1 MVAGSTVPVG
11 LFGLHTNTIVGA
23 CRLDQVAG
31 GVGIDREVGP
41 TLPHHDLGAGD
52 AGDVRVQRVRGLEH
66 RRAPSGAAVG
76 EQERLQHLVRSVGA
90 EQPVDRLPE
99 VRTQSAPAAPGRRGP
114 GTG

>member
-1 MVAGSTVPVG
+1 MAAGSTVPVG

-23 CRLDQVAG
+23 CRPTSVAG
-31 GVGIDREVGP
+31 GVGIDGEVGA

-76 EQERLQHLVRSVGA
+76 EQERLQHLVRPVGA
-90 EQPVDRLPE
+90 EQPVGRLPE
-99 VRTQSAPAAPGRRGP
+99 VRAQSRRAAPAAPRSG
-114 GTG
+114 